1 MIHFMTVLY
10 TRWCLI
16 IASLKEFYLP
26 LKIMKKIVKLLI
38 VVTFDLHSFDDFF
51 FMQKISKRNL
61 KIPIITIF
69 DFDTTDR
76 HGHLTSNGIL
86 ETKIDLPF

>member
-10 TRWCLI
+10 TRF
-16 IASLKEFYLP
+16 IASLKEDEFYLP
-26 LKIMKKIVKLLI
+26 LKIMKKFVKLLI

-51 FMQKISKRNL
+51 SCRKFQNL